1 MNGTTNNFYS
11 FGKQVLAGT
20 KALKTARLS
29 SFRKVFSLLSKKEK
43 IVLAVLGLLAFVT
56 LFISLR
62 NLYLNQTLAAPGFG
76 GNYTEGL
83 KGQPVY
89 INPIL
94 AFSETDLSLTR
105 LVYSGLY
112 KYNAE
117 GSLVPDLAESLPE
130 ISEDQKQYTIN
141 LKKNVKWHNDRTLT
155 AEDVIFTFQILK
167 DQGFKSPN
175 RNAWL
180 STSVE
185 KLSDYTVKFT
195 TKDVAGPFLPNL
207 TQPILPKFVWNRTD
221 AASFPLSEN
230 NLKAVGTGPYLIKEI
245 KKSNG
250 EIQSISLNSFSN
262 YFETRPKIDTL
273 TFKFYESD
281 ESLFNALHSGQIQ
294 GFGFTGTGELKTDP
308 TKKSEAGKFS
318 LAIPQY
324 QMLYFNLNNKFLKD
338 LGLRQVLSKTVDQN
352 TIISTAFNSQAQKP
366 NLSVFKNL
374 SLELDLSSNF
384 DLETAKNELE
394 TLGWIVDPGTG
405 FRTKKTEILELN
417 LTTNDLPANVK
428 TAEIISNAWQSLNIK
443 VNLQVLPTKQIS
455 EEIIRPR
462 TFDAL
467 ILSQK
472 FSEDPDPFVLWHS
485 SQIKDPGINIT
496 GLEDTE
502 IDKLLTEGRTTT
514 NAQIRKNKYEEFYSL
529 FLSKTPA
536 VFITQAQYV
545 YFLDT
550 KVKNFQRTSLLE
562 PSYRFFGVNEWYIEE
577 RRVWK

>member
-1 MNGTTNNFYS
+1 MNGTTNNFFS
-11 FGKQVLAGT
+11 FGKQILAGT

-29 SFRKVFSLLSKKEK
+29 SFRKVFSLMSKKEK
-43 IVLAVLGLLAFVT
+43 IVLSVLALLALITFYV
-56 LFISLR
+56 SLR
-62 NLYLNQTLAAPGFG
+62 NAYYNQTLTAPDFG

-89 INPIL
+89 INPVL

-130 ISEDQKQYTIN
+130 ISEDQKQYTVN
-141 LKKNVKWHNDRTLT
+141 LKKNVKWHNDRLFT

-167 DQGFKSPN
+167 DPSFKSPN
-175 RNAWL
+175 RNTWL
-180 STSVE
+180 STNVE
-185 KLSDYTVKFT
+185 KLSDFVVRFT

-207 TQPILPKFVWNRTD
+207 TQPILPKFVWNKTD
-221 AASFPLSEN
+221 SASFPLSEN
-230 NLKAVGTGPYLIKEI
+230 NLKAIGTGPYLIKEI

-262 YFETRPKIDTL
+262 YFEGKSKIDTL
-273 TFKFYESD
+273 TFKFFDSD
-281 ESLFNALHSGQIQ
+281 EGLFNALHSGQIQ
-294 GFGFTGTGELKTDP
+294 GFGFTGTGELKTD
-308 TKKSEAGKFS
+308 TKKGSESGKIT

-338 LGLRQVLSKTVDQN
+338 ISLRQVLSKTIDQDK
-352 TIISTAFNSQAQKP
+352 IISTAFNSQAQKP

-384 DLETAKNELE
+384 ELETAKNELE
-394 TLGWIVDPGTG
+394 TLGWIVDPSTG
-405 FRTKKTEILELN
+405 FRTKKNETLELN
-417 LTTNDLPANVK
+417 LTTNDLSANVK

-443 VNLQVLPTKQIS
+443 VNLQVLPSKQIS
-455 EEIIRPR
+455 EEVIRPR
-462 TFDAL
+462 QFDTL

-496 GLEDTE
+496 GLEDSE

-514 NAQIRKNKYEEFYSL
+514 NTQIRKNKYEEFYSL

>member
-1 MNGTTNNFYS
+1 MNGTTNNFFS
-11 FGKQVLAGT
+11 FGKQILAGT

-29 SFRKVFSLLSKKEK
+29 SFRKVFSLMSKKEK
-43 IVLAVLGLLAFVT
+43 IVLSVLALLALITFYV
-56 LFISLR
+56 SLR
-62 NLYLNQTLAAPGFG
+62 NAYYNQTLAAPDFG

-89 INPIL
+89 INPVL

-112 KYNAE
+112 KYNTD
-117 GSLVPDLAESLPE
+117 GKLVPDLAESLPE

-141 LKKNVKWHNDRTLT
+141 LKKNVKWHNDRPFT
-155 AEDVIFTFQILK
+155 ADDVIFTFQILK
-167 DQGFKSPN
+167 DPSFKSPN
-175 RNAWL
+175 RNTWL
-180 STSVE
+180 STNVE
-185 KLSDYTVKFT
+185 KLSDFVVRFT

-207 TQPILPKFVWNRTD
+207 TQPILPKFVWNKTD
-221 AASFPLSEN
+221 SASFPLSEN

-262 YFETRPKIDTL
+262 YFEGKSKIDTL
-273 TFKFYESD
+273 TFKFFDSD

-294 GFGFTGTGELKTDP
+294 GFGFTGTGELKTD
-308 TKKSEAGKFS
+308 TKKGSESGKIT

-338 LGLRQVLSKTVDQN
+338 ISLRQVLSKTIDQDK
-352 TIISTAFNSQAQKP
+352 IISTAFNSQAQKP

-394 TLGWIVDPGTG
+394 TLGWIVDPSTG
-405 FRTKKTEILELN
+405 FRTKKNETLELN
-417 LTTNDLPANVK
+417 LTTNDLSANVK

-443 VNLQVLPTKQIS
+443 VNLQVLPSKQIS
-455 EEIIRPR
+455 EEVIRPR
-462 TFDAL
+462 QFDTL

-496 GLEDTE
+496 GLEDSE

-514 NAQIRKNKYEEFYSL
+514 NTQIRKNKYEEFYSL

-536 VFITQAQYV
+536 VFITQAQYI
-545 YFLDT
+545 YFL
-550 KVKNFQRTSLLE
+550 KNNIKNFKTESLLE

>member
-1 MNGTTNNFYS
+1 MNGTTNNFFS
-11 FGKQVLAGT
+11 FGKQILAGT

-29 SFRKVFSLLSKKEK
+29 SFRKVFSLMSKKEK
-43 IVLAVLGLLAFVT
+43 IVLSVLALLALITFYV
-56 LFISLR
+56 SLR
-62 NLYLNQTLAAPGFG
+62 NAYYNQTLAAPDFG

-89 INPIL
+89 INPVL

-112 KYNAE
+112 KYNTD
-117 GSLVPDLAESLPE
+117 GKLVPDLAESLPE
-130 ISEDQKQYTIN
+130 ISEDQKQYTVN
-141 LKKNVKWHNDRTLT
+141 LKKNVKWHNDRLFT

-167 DQGFKSPN
+167 DPSFKSPN
-175 RNAWL
+175 RNTWL
-180 STSVE
+180 STNVE
-185 KLSDYTVKFT
+185 KLSDFVVRFT

-207 TQPILPKFVWNRTD
+207 TQPILPKFVWNKTD
-221 AASFPLSEN
+221 SASFPLSEN

-262 YFETRPKIDTL
+262 YFEGKSKIDTL
-273 TFKFYESD
+273 TFKFFDSD

-294 GFGFTGTGELKTDP
+294 GFGFTGTGELKTD
-308 TKKSEAGKFS
+308 TKKGSESGKIT

-338 LGLRQVLSKTVDQN
+338 ISLRQVLSKTIDQDK
-352 TIISTAFNSQAQKP
+352 IISTAFNSQAQKP

-394 TLGWIVDPGTG
+394 TLGWIVDPSTG
-405 FRTKKTEILELN
+405 FRTKKNETLELN
-417 LTTNDLPANVK
+417 LTTNDLSANVK

-443 VNLQVLPTKQIS
+443 VNLQVLPSKQIS
-455 EEIIRPR
+455 EEVIRPR
-462 TFDAL
+462 QFDTL

-496 GLEDTE
+496 GLEDSE

-514 NAQIRKNKYEEFYSL
+514 NTQIRKNKYEEFYSL

-536 VFITQAQYV
+536 VFITQAQYI
-545 YFLDT
+545 YFL
-550 KVKNFQRTSLLE
+550 KNNIKNFKTESLLE

>member
-472 FSEDPDPFVLWHS
+472 FSEDPDPFALWHS

-514 NAQIRKNKYEEFYSL
+514 NSQIRKNKYEEFYSL

-577 RRVWK
+577 RRIWK